1 MLQITSQLLRQV
13 HARGESAY
21 PDEGTGLLL
30 GRADGDTRRVIAIL
44 EMTNA
49 RKKSARRSRYL
60 ITPQDMLG
68 AEREASRRGLDVLG
82 VFHSHPDHP
91 SRPSEFDREWA
102 LPWFSYLITSV
113 QDGSAVQSLSWRLQ
127 DDRSEFIE
135 EEIIELRGV

>member
-1 MLQITSQLLRQV
+1 MLQITSQLLKQV
-13 HARGESAY
+13 HARGESTY
-21 PDEGTGLLL
+21 PDEGAGLLL

-60 ITPQDMLG
+60 ITPQEMLG